1 MENQI
6 SFSTL
11 GNECVHKFRDK
22 INNAEN
28 IVDLRNHFAYTVI
41 DFLNQIFEESQLYI
55 DADDIKFNPENKD
68 LYTLS
73 ERLINN
79 IEFKKIWDISDLK
92 NVIYKFADSANKRYI
107 HINKHNEKTNKKIRQ
122 P

>member
-28 IVDLRNHFAYTVI
+28 IVDLKNHFAYTVI
-41 DFLNQIFEESQLYI
+41 DFLNQIFEKSQLDI
-55 DADDIKFNPENKD
+55 DADDIKFNPDVKD

-79 IEFKKIWDISDLK
+79 IEFKKIWNISDLK
-92 NVIYKFADSANKRYI
+92 SVIYKFAKSANKRYI
-107 HINKHNEKTNKKIRQ
+107 HINKHNEKTNKKIRN
-122 P
+122 

>member
-28 IVDLRNHFAYTVI
+28 IVDLRNQFTFTVI
-41 DFLNQIFEESQLYI
+41 DFLNQIFENSPLDI
-55 DADDIKFNPENKD
+55 DADDIKFNPDIED
-68 LYTLS
+68 LYILS
-73 ERLINN
+73 NRLTNDL
-79 IEFKKIWDISDLK
+79 EFKKIWDISDLK
-92 NVIYKFADSANKRYI
+92 NVIRKFADSANNRYI
-107 HINKHNEKTNKKIRQ
+107 HINKHNEKTNKKIRN
-122 P
+122 

>member
-55 DADDIKFNPENKD
+55 DADDIKFNPENKY

-73 ERLINN
+73 ERLTNN
-79 IEFKKIWDISDLK
+79 LEFKKIWDISDLK

>member
-6 SFSTL
+6 SFNTL

-28 IVDLRNHFAYTVI
+28 IVDLRNHFAYTII
-41 DFLNQIFEESQLYI
+41 DFLNQIFEKSQLDI
-55 DADDIKFNPENKD
+55 DADDIKFDPENKD

-73 ERLINN
+73 DRLTDN
-79 IEFKKIWDISDLK
+79 IEFKKIWEISDLK
-92 NVIYKFADSANKRYI
+92 SVIYKFADSANKRNI
-107 HINKHNEKTNKKIRQ
+107 HINKHNEKTNKKIRN
-122 P
+122 

>member
-41 DFLNQIFEESQLYI
+41 DFLNQIFEESQLDI

-68 LYTLS
+68 LYILS
-73 ERLINN
+73 ERLTKDV
-79 IEFKKIWDISDLK
+79 EFKKIWDISDLK
-92 NVIYKFADSANKRYI
+92 SVIYKFANSANKRYI
-107 HINKHNEKTNKKIRQ
+107 HINKHKEKTNKKIRN
-122 P
+122 

>member
-1 MENQI
+1 MEKQI

-28 IVDLRNHFAYTVI
+28 IVDLKNHFAYTVI
-41 DFLNQIFEESQLYI
+41 DFLNQIFEKSQLDI
-55 DADDIKFNPENKD
+55 DADDIKFNPDVKD

-79 IEFKKIWDISDLK
+79 IEFKKIWNISDLK
-92 NVIYKFADSANKRYI
+92 SVIYKFADSANKRNI
-107 HINKHNEKTNKKIRQ
+107 HINKHKEKTNKKIRN
-122 P
+122 

>member
-107 HINKHNEKTNKKIRQ
+107 HINKHKEKTNKKIRN
-122 P
+122 

>member
-11 GNECVHKFRDK
+11 GNECIHKFRDK

-28 IVDLRNHFAYTVI
+28 IVDLKNHFAYTVI
-41 DFLNQIFEESQLYI
+41 DFLNQIFEESQLDI

-68 LYTLS
+68 LYILS
-73 ERLINN
+73 DRLTDN

-92 NVIYKFADSANKRYI
+92 SVIYKFAKSADKRYI
-107 HINKHNEKTNKKIRQ
+107 HINKHNEKTNKKIRN
-122 P
+122 

>member
-28 IVDLRNHFAYTVI
+28 IVDLKNHFAYTVI
-41 DFLNQIFEESQLYI
+41 DFLNQIFEKSQLDI

-68 LYTLS
+68 LFILS
-73 ERLINN
+73 DRLTNDL
-79 IEFKKIWDISDLK
+79 EFKKIWDISDLK
-92 NVIYKFADSANKRYI
+92 NVIKNFADPAIKRYI
-107 HINKHNEKTNKKIRQ
+107 HIIKQKEKTKRKKRN
-122 P
+122 

>member
-1 MENQI
+1 MGNQI

-28 IVDLRNHFAYTVI
+28 IVDLKNHYAFTVI
-41 DFLNQIFEESQLYI
+41 DFLNQIFEKSQLDI
-55 DADDIKFNPENKD
+55 DDYDIKFNPDVED
-68 LYTLS
+68 LYILS
-73 ERLINN
+73 DRLTKD

-92 NVIYKFADSANKRYI
+92 NVIHKFAESANHRYI

-122 P
+122 T